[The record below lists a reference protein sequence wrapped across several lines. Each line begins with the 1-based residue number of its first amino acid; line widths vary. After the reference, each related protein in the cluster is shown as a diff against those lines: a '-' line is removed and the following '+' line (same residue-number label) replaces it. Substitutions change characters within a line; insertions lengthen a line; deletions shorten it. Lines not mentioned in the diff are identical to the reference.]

1 MKTLVCEKGHS
12 LADFAIKLVEI
23 PVPTLREHD
32 VRADVDLRN
41 EKIDYKVREHSL
53 AHVPLILA
61 AGQRGTIKCYAPTH
75 QSAAVTLT
83 TSAAC
88 RARGEQLL
96 NALCDV
102 LRDPANAITPHSR
115 AWRRT
120 RSPIGT
126 PFDLRRRRSTVARR
140 CRLGS
145 EPTQVRWAFRFRLR
159 Y

>member
-61 AGQRGTIKCYAPTH
+61 AGQRDMDNQMLRAH
-75 QSAAVTLT
+75 S
-83 TSAAC
+83 SERC
-88 RARGEQLL
+88 RHPHDQRGL
-96 NALCDV
+96 
-102 LRDPANAITPHSR
+102 P
-115 AWRRT
+115 
-120 RSPIGT
+120 G
-126 PFDLRRRRSTVARR
+126 ARR
-140 CRLGS
+140 AVAHC
-145 EPTQVRWAFRFRLR
+145 PVRCAARSCKRHHAAFARMAADSIADRHAFRFAPPTVYGRAPMPSR
-159 Y
+159 